1 MSSWE
6 IFVALSDQNF
16 LLPHRFRIVESP
28 TPARLIT
35 SPCYRSTC
43 HVGKYSLQIVSLS
56 DLEYELVF
64 FWRFP
69 LFTLMENF
77 CFKTNFPV
85 LLPYAKMQGLFMNC
99 SEMLKIKLC
108 NAFEQLFVR
117 LINGKF
123 QTVSF
128 CFFIRNWISTKF
140 MSFWNHLTQETKK
153 A

>member
-56 DLEYELVF
+56 DLEYERVF
-64 FWRFP
+64 FGGFLYLRLWKISVLKRNSGLAAICKNAGSFHE
-69 LFTLMENF
+69 LFGDVENQIVQ
-77 CFKTNFPV
+77 CFRT
-85 LLPYAKMQGLFMNC
+85 
-99 SEMLKIKLC
+99 I
-108 NAFEQLFVR
+108 VR
-117 LINGKF
+117 AVDQRKVPN
-123 QTVSF
+123 
-128 CFFIRNWISTKF
+128 CFFLFFHT
-140 MSFWNHLTQETKK
+140 
-153 A
+153 